1 MSVDEAAMHAA
12 ILAVNEAL
20 EKESSTETLAALR
33 NPNTCLVKVEG
44 DNAERYQNILI
55 KAKRDKAAKAQV
67 RTVQV
72 QLLMM
77 VVLSGACMHRLSSR
91 DTYI

>member
-67 RTVQV
+67 RIVQV
-72 QLLMM
+72 QLLMI

-91 DTYI
+91 DT